1 MFFNSL
7 FHNSLK
13 VLPIFLFFIFITPVI
28 LVLFSLFNGYSDNW
42 FHLYNYVLSE
52 YIINSI
58 FLILGVSFFVVL
70 IGVLSSWLV
79 TNYDFFGKSFF
90 EWALIL
96 PLAVP
101 PYILAYTFT
110 EIFDTYGSA
119 NNLLNSI
126 FLFDE
131 KKVFFPSVRNIYG
144 AIAVFSF
151 TLYPYVYLVSR
162 MAFVNQSI
170 SIIEAGRILGLSRV
184 GAFFK
189 LSIPLIR
196 PAIFAG
202 LALVIMETLSDFG
215 AVEHFAIATFTTGIF
230 RTWYG
235 MYDLNT
241 AMQLASLLLIF
252 VTIFLIFERLSRKKA
267 AFVSSNSLYK
277 KHKVMKLKGSYS
289 FFAML
294 FCLIP
299 VFIGFILPI
308 IELINWTINYKLD
321 FFNRDFLK
329 SAFNSLLLALIAA
342 FLCTMI
348 AFLINFTARYQGNK
362 LLSFLSSTLM
372 LGYAVPGLIL
382 AIGITQ
388 LLTIIDNSFNLF
400 TIDIVLTGS
409 LIGLIIAYIIKSYAL
424 SNSTIESGFQR
435 ISNSLDD
442 ISKTLNISGIKLMY
456 KIHFPLLRTGLLTS
470 TLLVGSEVIKELPAT
485 LILRPF
491 NFETLAV
498 SAYNYA
504 SEERMYEAAAPSIA
518 IVIVGLLPIIILS
531 RMIKNSRPGETLWQ
545 KRLV

>member
-28 LVLFSLFNGYSDNW
+28 LVLSSLFNGYSDNW

-119 NNLLNSI
+119 NTLLSNI

-241 AMQLASLLLIF
+241 AIQLASLLLIF
-252 VTIFLIFERLSRKKA
+252 VTIFLVFERLSRKKA

-299 VFIGFILPI
+299 VFVGFILPI

-518 IVIVGLLPIIILS
+518 IVIVSLLPIIILS
-531 RMIKNSRPGETLWQ
+531 RMIKNSRPGETLW
-545 KRLV
+545 

>member
-7 FHNSLK
+7 FHNSLR

-28 LVLFSLFNGYSDNW
+28 LVLSSLFNGYSDNW

-119 NNLLNSI
+119 NTLLSNI

-252 VTIFLIFERLSRKKA
+252 VTIFLVFERLSRKKA

-531 RMIKNSRPGETLWQ
+531 RMIKNSRPGETLW
-545 KRLV
+545 

>member
-13 VLPIFLFFIFITPVI
+13 VLPIFLFFIFIAPII
-28 LVLFSLFNGYSDNW
+28 LVLSSLFYGYSDNW

-252 VTIFLIFERLSRKKA
+252 VTIFLVFERLSRKKA

-531 RMIKNSRPGETLWQ
+531 RMIKNSRPGETLW
-545 KRLV
+545 

>member
-1 MFFNSL
+1 MFLNSL

-13 VLPIFLFFIFITPVI
+13 VLPIFLFFIFIAPII
-28 LVLFSLFNGYSDNW
+28 LVLSSLFYGYSDNW

-252 VTIFLIFERLSRKKA
+252 VTIFLVFERLSRKKA

-470 TLLVGSEVIKELPAT
+470 ILLVGSEVIKELPAT

-531 RMIKNSRPGETLWQ
+531 RMIKNSRPGETLW
-545 KRLV
+545 

>member
-1 MFFNSL
+1 MFLNSL

-13 VLPIFLFFIFITPVI
+13 VLPIFLFFIFIAPII
-28 LVLFSLFNGYSDNW
+28 LVLSSLFYGYSDNW

-119 NNLLNSI
+119 NTLLSNI

-252 VTIFLIFERLSRKKA
+252 VTIFLVFERLSRKKA

-321 FFNRDFLK
+321 FFNKDFLK

-388 LLTIIDNSFNLF
+388 LLTIIDNSFYLF
-400 TIDIVLTGS
+400 RIDIILTGS

-435 ISNSLDD
+435 ISNSIDD
-442 ISKTLNISGIKLMY
+442 VSKTFNISGIKLMY
-456 KIHFPLLRTGLLTS
+456 KIHLPLLRTGLFTS
-470 TLLVGSEVIKELPAT
+470 ILLVGSEVIKELPAT

-531 RMIKNSRPGETLWQ
+531 RMIKNSRPGETLW
-545 KRLV
+545 

>member
-28 LVLFSLFNGYSDNW
+28 LVLSSLFNGYSDNW

-96 PLAVP
+96 PLAEP
-101 PYILAYTFT
+101 PNILAYTFT

-119 NNLLNSI
+119 NTLLNNI
-126 FLFDE
+126 FLYDE

-252 VTIFLIFERLSRKKA
+252 VTIFLVFERLSRKKA

-308 IELINWTINYKLD
+308 IELINLTINYKLD

-531 RMIKNSRPGETLWQ
+531 RMIKNSRPGETLW
-545 KRLV
+545 

>member
-28 LVLFSLFNGYSDNW
+28 LVLSSLFNGYSDNW

-79 TNYDFFGKSFF
+79 SNYDFFGKSFF

-119 NNLLNSI
+119 NTLLSNI

-252 VTIFLIFERLSRKKA
+252 VTIFLVFERLSRKKA

-400 TIDIVLTGS
+400 RIDIILTGS

-435 ISNSLDD
+435 ISNSFDD
-442 ISKTLNISGIKLMY
+442 VSKTLNISGIKLMY
-456 KIHFPLLRTGLLTS
+456 KIHFPLLKTGLLTS
-470 TLLVGSEVIKELPAT
+470 ILLVGSEVIKELPAT

-531 RMIKNSRPGETLWQ
+531 RMIKNSRPGETLW
-545 KRLV
+545 

>member
-28 LVLFSLFNGYSDNW
+28 LVLSSLFNGYSDNW

-119 NNLLNSI
+119 NTLLNNI

-252 VTIFLIFERLSRKKA
+252 VTIFLVFERLSRKKA

-299 VFIGFILPI
+299 VFVGFILPI

-531 RMIKNSRPGETLWQ
+531 RMIKNSRPGETLW
-545 KRLV
+545 

>member
-7 FHNSLK
+7 FHNFLK

-28 LVLFSLFNGYSDNW
+28 LVLSSLFNGYSDNW

-119 NNLLNSI
+119 NNLLNNI

-252 VTIFLIFERLSRKKA
+252 VTIFLVFERLSRKKA

-531 RMIKNSRPGETLWQ
+531 RMIKNSRPGETLW
-545 KRLV
+545 

>member
-7 FHNSLK
+7 FHNSFK

-28 LVLFSLFNGYSDNW
+28 LVLSSLFNGYSDNW

-119 NNLLNSI
+119 NTLLSNI

-144 AIAVFSF
+144 ATAVFSF

-252 VTIFLIFERLSRKKA
+252 VTIFLVFERLSRKKA

-299 VFIGFILPI
+299 VFFGFILPI

-470 TLLVGSEVIKELPAT
+470 ILLVGSEVIKELPAT

-531 RMIKNSRPGETLWQ
+531 RMIKNSRPGETLW
-545 KRLV
+545 

>member
-1 MFFNSL
+1 MFYNSL
-7 FHNSLK
+7 FESLLK
-13 VLPIFLFFIFITPVI
+13 ILPIFLFLVFVAPVI
-28 LVLFSLFNGYSDNW
+28 IVLSSLFYGYSENW
-42 FHLYNYVLSE
+42 FHLYNYVLSG

-58 FLILGVSFFVVL
+58 FLIIGVSFFVVL

-79 TNYDFFGKSFF
+79 THYNFAGKSFF

-119 NNLLNSI
+119 NILLNNI
-126 FLFDE
+126 FLFED
-131 KKVFFPSVRNIYG
+131 KKVFFPNVRNIYG

-151 TLYPYVYLVSR
+151 TLYPYVYLISR
-162 MAFVNQSI
+162 MAFINQSI
-170 SIIEAGRILGLSRV
+170 SIIEAGRVLGLSRV

-230 RTWYG
+230 RTWFG

-252 VTIFLIFERLSRKKA
+252 VTVFLFIERISRREVS
-267 AFVSSNSLYK
+267 FVSSNSLYK
-277 KHKVMKLKGSYS
+277 KYDIIKLRGYKN
-289 FFAML
+289 FLAML
-294 FCLIP
+294 FCFTPI
-299 VFIGFILPI
+299 FMGFILPI
-308 IELINWTINYKLD
+308 IELLNWTINYKLD
-321 FFNRDFLK
+321 FFNIDFLE
-329 SAFNSLLLALIAA
+329 SSFNSLLLAIIAA
-342 FLCTMI
+342 LLCTMI
-348 AFLINFTARYQGNK
+348 SFLINFSSRFQSNK
-362 LLSFLSSTLM
+362 FLSSLSSTLM

-388 LLTIIDNSFNLF
+388 LLTFLDNYIEFFKFNF
-400 TIDIVLTGS
+400 ILTGS

-424 SNSTIESGFQR
+424 SNSTIEASFQR
-435 ISNSLDD
+435 VSSSLDD
-442 ISKTLNISGIKLMY
+442 VSKTLNISGFKLMY
-456 KIHFPLLRTGLLTS
+456 KIHFPLVKTGLLTS
-470 TLLVGSEVIKELPAT
+470 ILLVGSEVIKELPAT

-518 IVIVGLLPIIILS
+518 IVIIGLIPIIILS
-531 RMIKNSRPGETLWQ
+531 RMIKSSRPGEAL
-545 KRLV
+545 

>member
-28 LVLFSLFNGYSDNW
+28 LVLSSLFNGYSDNW

-119 NNLLNSI
+119 NTLLSNI

-131 KKVFFPSVRNIYG
+131 KKVFFSSVRNIYG

-252 VTIFLIFERLSRKKA
+252 VTIFLVFERLSRKKA

-470 TLLVGSEVIKELPAT
+470 ILLVGSEVIKELPAT

-531 RMIKNSRPGETLWQ
+531 RMIKNSRPGETLW
-545 KRLV
+545 

>member
-28 LVLFSLFNGYSDNW
+28 LVLSSLFNGYSDNW

-119 NNLLNSI
+119 NNLLNNI

-170 SIIEAGRILGLSRV
+170 SIIEVGRILGLSRV

-252 VTIFLIFERLSRKKA
+252 VTIFLVFERLSRKKA

-531 RMIKNSRPGETLWQ
+531 RMIKNSRPGETLW
-545 KRLV
+545 

>member
-1 MFFNSL
+1 MFYNSL
-7 FHNSLK
+7 FENSLK
-13 VLPIFLFFIFITPVI
+13 IIPIFLFLIFVTPVI
-28 LVLFSLFNGYSDNW
+28 LILSSLFYGYSENW

-52 YIINSI
+52 YITNSI
-58 FLILGVSFFVVL
+58 FLIIGVSFFVIL

-79 TNYDFFGKSFF
+79 TYYDFIGKPFF

-119 NNLLNSI
+119 NMLLNNI
-126 FLFDE
+126 FLLDD
-131 KKVFFPSVRNIYG
+131 KKVFFPNVRNIYG

-162 MAFVNQSI
+162 MAFINQSI
-170 SIIEAGRILGLSRV
+170 SIIEAGRVLGLSRV
-184 GAFFK
+184 EAFFK

-241 AMQLASLLLIF
+241 AMQLSSLLLIF
-252 VTIFLIFERLSRKKA
+252 VIIFLVIERISRKRA
-267 AFVSSNSLYK
+267 SFASSNSLYK
-277 KHKVMKLKGSYS
+277 KYNIIKLKSHNS

-294 FCLIP
+294 FCFTPI
-299 VFIGFILPI
+299 FMGFILPI
-308 IELINWTINYKLD
+308 AELLNWTINYKLD
-321 FFNRDFLK
+321 FFNKDFLE
-329 SAFNSLLLALIAA
+329 SSFNSLLLAIIAA
-342 FLCTMI
+342 LLCTAI
-348 AFLINFTARYQGNK
+348 SFLINFSARLHGNK
-362 LLSFLSSTLM
+362 FLSFLSSTLT
-372 LGYAVPGLIL
+372 LGYGVPGLIL

-388 LLTIIDNSFNLF
+388 LLTFIDNYVQFFHFNF
-400 TIDIVLTGS
+400 IFTGS

-424 SNSTIESGFQR
+424 SNSSIESGFQR
-435 ISNSLDD
+435 VSSSLDD
-442 ISKTLNISGIKLMY
+442 VSKTLNISGIKLMY
-456 KIHFPLLRTGLLTS
+456 KIHLPLVKTGLLTS
-470 TLLVGSEVIKELPAT
+470 ILLVGSEVIKELPAT

-531 RMIKNSRPGETLWQ
+531 RIIKSSRPGETLW
-545 KRLV
+545 

>member
-28 LVLFSLFNGYSDNW
+28 LVLSSLFNGYSDNW

-252 VTIFLIFERLSRKKA
+252 VTIFLVFERLSRKKA

-299 VFIGFILPI
+299 VFFGFILPI

-470 TLLVGSEVIKELPAT
+470 ILLVGSEVIKELPAT

-531 RMIKNSRPGETLWQ
+531 RMIKNSRPGETLW
-545 KRLV
+545 

>member
-1 MFFNSL
+1 MFLNSL

-13 VLPIFLFFIFITPVI
+13 VLPIFLFFIFIAPII
-28 LVLFSLFNGYSDNW
+28 LVLSSLFYGYSDNW

-119 NNLLNSI
+119 NTLLSNI

-252 VTIFLIFERLSRKKA
+252 VTIFLVFERLSRKKA

-388 LLTIIDNSFNLF
+388 LLTIIDNSFYLF
-400 TIDIVLTGS
+400 RIDIILTGS

-435 ISNSLDD
+435 ISNSIDD
-442 ISKTLNISGIKLMY
+442 VSKTFNISGIKLMY
-456 KIHFPLLRTGLLTS
+456 KIHLPLLRTGLLTS
-470 TLLVGSEVIKELPAT
+470 ILLVGSEVIKELPAT

-531 RMIKNSRPGETLWQ
+531 RMIKNSRPGETLW
-545 KRLV
+545 

>member
-7 FHNSLK
+7 FHNFLK

-28 LVLFSLFNGYSDNW
+28 LVLSSLFNGYSDNW

-119 NNLLNSI
+119 NTLLSNI

-235 MYDLNT
+235 MYDLST

-252 VTIFLIFERLSRKKA
+252 VTIFLVFERLSRKKA

-299 VFIGFILPI
+299 VFVGFILPI

-470 TLLVGSEVIKELPAT
+470 ILLVGSEVIKELPAT

-531 RMIKNSRPGETLWQ
+531 RMIKNSRPGETLW
-545 KRLV
+545 

>member
-1 MFFNSL
+1 MFYNSL
-7 FHNSLK
+7 FENLIK
-13 VLPIFLFFIFITPVI
+13 IIPIFLFLLFVTPVI
-28 LVLFSLFNGYSDNW
+28 LVLSSLFYGYSENW

-58 FLILGVSFFVVL
+58 FLIIGVSFFVVL

-79 TNYDFFGKSFF
+79 TNYDFAGKSFF

-119 NNLLNSI
+119 NILLNNI
-126 FLFDE
+126 FLLDD
-131 KKVFFPSVRNIYG
+131 KKVFFPNVRNIYG

-162 MAFVNQSI
+162 MAFINQSI
-170 SIIEAGRILGLSRV
+170 SIIEAGRVLGLSRV

-252 VTIFLIFERLSRKKA
+252 VTVFLVIERISRKNA
-267 AFVSSNSLYK
+267 SFVSSNSLYK
-277 KHKVMKLKGSYS
+277 KYDIIKLKGYKN
-289 FFAML
+289 FLAML
-294 FCLIP
+294 FCFTPI
-299 VFIGFILPI
+299 FMGFILPI
-308 IELINWTINYKLD
+308 TELLNWTINYKLD
-321 FFNRDFLK
+321 FFNIDFLE
-329 SAFNSLLLALIAA
+329 SSFNSLLLAIIAA
-342 FLCTMI
+342 LLCTMI
-348 AFLINFTARYQGNK
+348 SFLINFSTRFQGNK
-362 LLSFLSSTLM
+362 FLSFLSSTLM

-388 LLTIIDNSFNLF
+388 LLTFLDNYIEFFKFNF
-400 TIDIVLTGS
+400 ILTGS

-424 SNSTIESGFQR
+424 SNSTIEASFQR
-435 ISNSLDD
+435 VSSSLDD
-442 ISKTLNISGIKLMY
+442 VSKTLNISGFKLMY
-456 KIHFPLLRTGLLTS
+456 KIHLPLVKTGLLTS
-470 TLLVGSEVIKELPAT
+470 FLLVGSEVIKELPAT

-504 SEERMYEAAAPSIA
+504 SEERMHEAAAPSIA

-531 RMIKNSRPGETLWQ
+531 RMIKSSRPGEALW
-545 KRLV
+545 

>member
-7 FHNSLK
+7 FHNFLK
-13 VLPIFLFFIFITPVI
+13 ALPIFLFFIFITPVI
-28 LVLFSLFNGYSDNW
+28 LVLSSLFNGYSDNW

-215 AVEHFAIATFTTGIF
+215 AVEHFAIATFT
-230 RTWYG
+230 
-235 MYDLNT
+235 L
-241 AMQLASLLLIF
+241 
-252 VTIFLIFERLSRKKA
+252 
-267 AFVSSNSLYK
+267 
-277 KHKVMKLKGSYS
+277 
-289 FFAML
+289 
-294 FCLIP
+294 
-299 VFIGFILPI
+299 
-308 IELINWTINYKLD
+308 
-321 FFNRDFLK
+321 
-329 SAFNSLLLALIAA
+329 
-342 FLCTMI
+342 
-348 AFLINFTARYQGNK
+348 
-362 LLSFLSSTLM
+362 
-372 LGYAVPGLIL
+372 
-382 AIGITQ
+382 
-388 LLTIIDNSFNLF
+388 
-400 TIDIVLTGS
+400 S
-409 LIGLIIAYIIKSYAL
+409 LIH
-424 SNSTIESGFQR
+424 
-435 ISNSLDD
+435 ISEPTRRS
-442 ISKTLNISGIKLMY
+442 
-456 KIHFPLLRTGLLTS
+456 
-470 TLLVGSEVIKELPAT
+470 
-485 LILRPF
+485 
-491 NFETLAV
+491 
-498 SAYNYA
+498 
-504 SEERMYEAAAPSIA
+504 
-518 IVIVGLLPIIILS
+518 
-531 RMIKNSRPGETLWQ
+531 
-545 KRLV
+545 

>member
-28 LVLFSLFNGYSDNW
+28 LVLSSLFNGYSDNW

-119 NNLLNSI
+119 NTLLSNI

-252 VTIFLIFERLSRKKA
+252 VTIFLVFERLSREKA

-531 RMIKNSRPGETLWQ
+531 RMIKNSRPGETLW
-545 KRLV
+545 

>member
-28 LVLFSLFNGYSDNW
+28 LVLSSLFNGYSDNW

-119 NNLLNSI
+119 NTLLSNI

-252 VTIFLIFERLSRKKA
+252 VTIFLVFERLSRKKA

-299 VFIGFILPI
+299 VFVGFILPI

-321 FFNRDFLK
+321 FFNKDFLK

-470 TLLVGSEVIKELPAT
+470 ILLVGSEVIKELPAT

-531 RMIKNSRPGETLWQ
+531 RMIKNSRPGETLW
-545 KRLV
+545 

>member
-1 MFFNSL
+1 MFLNSL

-13 VLPIFLFFIFITPVI
+13 VLPIFLFFIFIAPII
-28 LVLFSLFNGYSDNW
+28 LVLSSLFYGYSDNW

-119 NNLLNSI
+119 NTLLSNI

-252 VTIFLIFERLSRKKA
+252 VTIFLVFERLSRKKA

-470 TLLVGSEVIKELPAT
+470 ILLVGSEVIKELPAT

-531 RMIKNSRPGETLWQ
+531 RMIKNSRPGETLW
-545 KRLV
+545 

>member
-13 VLPIFLFFIFITPVI
+13 VLPIFLFLIFITPVI
-28 LVLFSLFNGYSDNW
+28 LVLSSLFNGYSDNW

-70 IGVLSSWLV
+70 IGILSSWLV

-119 NNLLNSI
+119 NTLLSNI

-230 RTWYG
+230 RTWFG

-252 VTIFLIFERLSRKKA
+252 VTVFLVIERISRRKA
-267 AFVSSNSLYK
+267 SFVSSNSLYK
-277 KHKVMKLKGSYS
+277 KYDIIKLRGYKN

-294 FCLIP
+294 FCFTPI
-299 VFIGFILPI
+299 FMGFILPI
-308 IELINWTINYKLD
+308 TELLNWTINYKLD
-321 FFNRDFLK
+321 FFNIDFLE
-329 SAFNSLLLALIAA
+329 SSFNSLLLAIIAA
-342 FLCTMI
+342 LLCTMI
-348 AFLINFTARYQGNK
+348 SFLINFSTRFQGNK
-362 LLSFLSSTLM
+362 FLSSLSSTLM

-388 LLTIIDNSFNLF
+388 LLTFLDNYIEFFKFNF
-400 TIDIVLTGS
+400 ILTGS

-424 SNSTIESGFQR
+424 SNSTIEASFQR
-435 ISNSLDD
+435 VSSSLDD
-442 ISKTLNISGIKLMY
+442 VSKTLNISGFKLMY
-456 KIHFPLLRTGLLTS
+456 KIHFPLVKTGLLTS
-470 TLLVGSEVIKELPAT
+470 ILLVGSEVIKELPAT

-518 IVIVGLLPIIILS
+518 IVIIGLIPIIILS
-531 RMIKNSRPGETLWQ
+531 RMIKSSRPGEAL
-545 KRLV
+545 

>member
-7 FHNSLK
+7 FHNSFK

-28 LVLFSLFNGYSDNW
+28 LVLSSLFNGYSDNW

-119 NNLLNSI
+119 NTLLSNI

-252 VTIFLIFERLSRKKA
+252 VTIFLVFERLSRKKA

-277 KHKVMKLKGSYS
+277 KYKVMKLKGSYS

-531 RMIKNSRPGETLWQ
+531 RMIKNSRPGETLW
-545 KRLV
+545 

>member
-7 FHNSLK
+7 FHNFIK

-28 LVLFSLFNGYSDNW
+28 LVLSSLFNGYSDNW

-252 VTIFLIFERLSRKKA
+252 VTIFLVFERLSRKKA

-470 TLLVGSEVIKELPAT
+470 ILLVGSEVIKELPAT

-531 RMIKNSRPGETLWQ
+531 RMIKNSRPGETLW
-545 KRLV
+545 

>member
-1 MFFNSL
+1 MFYNSL
-7 FHNSLK
+7 FENSLK
-13 VLPIFLFFIFITPVI
+13 ILPIFLFLLFVAPVI
-28 LVLFSLFNGYSDNW
+28 LVLSSLFYGYSENW

-58 FLILGVSFFVVL
+58 FLIIGVSFFVVL

-79 TNYDFFGKSFF
+79 TNYDFAGKSFF

-119 NNLLNSI
+119 NIFLNNI
-126 FLFDE
+126 FLFED
-131 KKVFFPSVRNIYG
+131 KKVFFPNVRNIYG

-162 MAFVNQSI
+162 MAFINQSI
-170 SIIEAGRILGLSRV
+170 SIIEAGRVLGLSRV

-230 RTWYG
+230 RTWFG
-235 MYDLNT
+235 MYDLHT

-252 VTIFLIFERLSRKKA
+252 VTVFLVIERISRRKA
-267 AFVSSNSLYK
+267 TFVSRNSLYK
-277 KHKVMKLKGSYS
+277 KYDIIKLKGYKN

-294 FCLIP
+294 FCFTPI
-299 VFIGFILPI
+299 FMGFILPT
-308 IELINWTINYKLD
+308 IELLNWTINYKLD
-321 FFNRDFLK
+321 FFNIDFLK
-329 SAFNSLLLALIAA
+329 SSFNSLLLAIIAA
-342 FLCTMI
+342 LLCTMI
-348 AFLINFTARYQGNK
+348 SFLINFSIRFQGNK
-362 LLSFLSSTLM
+362 FLSSLSSTLM

-388 LLTIIDNSFNLF
+388 LLTFLDNYIEFFKFNF
-400 TIDIVLTGS
+400 ILTGS

-424 SNSTIESGFQR
+424 SNSTIEASFQR
-435 ISNSLDD
+435 VSSSLDD
-442 ISKTLNISGIKLMY
+442 VSKTLNISGIKLMY
-456 KIHFPLLRTGLLTS
+456 KIHFPLVKTGLLTS
-470 TLLVGSEVIKELPAT
+470 ILLVGSEVIKELPAT

-518 IVIVGLLPIIILS
+518 IVIIGLLPIIILS
-531 RMIKNSRPGETLWQ
+531 RMIKSSRPGEALW
-545 KRLV
+545 

>member
-28 LVLFSLFNGYSDNW
+28 LVLSSLFNGYSDNW

-252 VTIFLIFERLSRKKA
+252 VTIFLVFERLSRKKA

-321 FFNRDFLK
+321 FFNRYFLK

-362 LLSFLSSTLM
+362 LLSFLSSTIM

-470 TLLVGSEVIKELPAT
+470 ILLVGSEVIKELPAT

-531 RMIKNSRPGETLWQ
+531 RMIKNSRPGETLW
-545 KRLV
+545 

>member
-1 MFFNSL
+1 MFYNSL
-7 FHNSLK
+7 FEYSLK
-13 VLPIFLFFIFITPVI
+13 ILPIFLFLLFVAPVI
-28 LVLFSLFNGYSDNW
+28 LVLSSLFYGYSENW

-52 YIINSI
+52 YVINSI
-58 FLILGVSFFVVL
+58 FLIIGVSFFVVL

-79 TNYDFFGKSFF
+79 TNYDFAGKSFF

-119 NNLLNSI
+119 NIFLNNI
-126 FLFDE
+126 FLFED
-131 KKVFFPSVRNIYG
+131 KKVFFPNVRNIYG

-162 MAFVNQSI
+162 MAFINQSI
-170 SIIEAGRILGLSRV
+170 SIIEAGRVLGLSRV

-230 RTWYG
+230 RTWFG
-235 MYDLNT
+235 MYDLHT

-252 VTIFLIFERLSRKKA
+252 VTVFLVIERISRRKA
-267 AFVSSNSLYK
+267 SFVSSNSLYK
-277 KHKVMKLKGSYS
+277 KYDIIKLKGYKN

-294 FCLIP
+294 FCFTPI
-299 VFIGFILPI
+299 FMGFILPI
-308 IELINWTINYKLD
+308 IELLNWTINYKLD
-321 FFNRDFLK
+321 FFNIDFLK
-329 SAFNSLLLALIAA
+329 SSFNSLLLAIIAA
-342 FLCTMI
+342 LLCTMI
-348 AFLINFTARYQGNK
+348 SFLINFSIRFQGNK
-362 LLSFLSSTLM
+362 FLSSLSSTLM

-388 LLTIIDNSFNLF
+388 LLTFLDNYIEFFKFNL
-400 TIDIVLTGS
+400 ILTGS

-424 SNSTIESGFQR
+424 SNSTIEASFQR
-435 ISNSLDD
+435 VSSSLDD
-442 ISKTLNISGIKLMY
+442 VSKTLNISGIKLMY
-456 KIHFPLLRTGLLTS
+456 KIHFPLVKTGLLTS
-470 TLLVGSEVIKELPAT
+470 ILLVGSEVIKELPAT

-518 IVIVGLLPIIILS
+518 IVIIGLLPIIILS
-531 RMIKNSRPGETLWQ
+531 RMIKSSRPGEALW
-545 KRLV
+545 